1 MNSRFS
7 ILQIKNEDPCYYDEF
22 IRKNCS
28 SPNAIALIQF
38 MIDVDVKFN
47 LFAHYDTDCFFELM
61 FLSTLPEFEK
71 RAIGR
76 TLCEYSVQLANE
88 IRQGKSLETMPSHL
102 RECRPKIAT
111 ANFSSRHSQR
121 IGELLEF
128 ETHLEEMYTDIS
140 FNGMT
145 YAERIGDPL
154 HRSTTLVAK
163 RLV

>member
-1 MNSRFS
+1 
-7 ILQIKNEDPCYYDEF
+7 
-22 IRKNCS
+22 
-28 SPNAIALIQF
+28 
-38 MIDVDVKFN
+38 MIDVDAKFD
-47 LFAHYDTDCFFELM
+47 LFAHYETDCFFELM

-71 RAIGR
+71 RSIGR

-88 IRQGKSLETMPSHL
+88 IRQGKSLETVPGHL

-121 IGELLEF
+121 IGELLGF
-128 ETHLEEMYTDIS
+128 ETHLEEMYTNIS

-145 YAERIGDPL
+145 YAERIRDPL

-163 RLV
+163 LLE